1 VIAPT
6 STGQLG
12 SPTPVGRAPPAD
24 PGGQDVGV
32 EAVAFSPDGKLLAS
46 ADADGYVRLWNPAT
60 GTPVGQ
66 PLPADPSATDDV
78 FGVAL
83 DPDGSLLASA
93 DGDGII
99 RTWPVEL
106 FADPYAVLC
115 AEVGPP
121 TRSDWTRYAP
131 GKPQPNIYAGY
142 QE

>member
-12 SPTPVGRAPPAD
+12 SPTPVGRALPAD

-46 ADADGYVRLWNPAT
+46 AD
-60 GTPVGQ
+60 
-66 PLPADPSATDDV
+66 
-78 FGVAL
+78 
-83 DPDGSLLASA
+83 
-93 DGDGII
+93 GDGTI

-106 FADPYAVLC
+106 FADPYAVFC

-121 TRSDWTRYAP
+121 TRSDWTRYPP
-131 GKPQPNIYAGY
+131 GKPQPNICAGY